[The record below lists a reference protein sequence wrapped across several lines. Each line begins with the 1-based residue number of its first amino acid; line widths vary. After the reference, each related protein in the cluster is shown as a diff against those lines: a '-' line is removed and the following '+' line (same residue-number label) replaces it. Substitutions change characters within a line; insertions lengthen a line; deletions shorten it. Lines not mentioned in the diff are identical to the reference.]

1 MKLEILTPDK
11 KLFEGNVNSVSV
23 PGTKGAFT
31 ILHNH
36 APIIST
42 LNKGNIKI
50 VIDNSKTENISIE
63 GGIIEVKKNI
73 IIVLA
78 DL

>member
-1 MKLEILTPDK
+1 MKLEILTPDERIFDGK
-11 KLFEGNVNSVSV
+11 VTSISV

-42 LNKGNIKI
+42 LTKGQIKI
-50 VIDNSKTENISIE
+50 VPEGSKAETISIE
-63 GGIIEVKKNI
+63 GGVIEVKKNTI
-73 IIVLA
+73 IILA
-78 DL
+78 DQ

>member
-1 MKLEILTPDK
+1 VKLEILTPDK
-11 KLFEGNVNSVSV
+11 NIYKGDVSSISV

-42 LNKGNIKI
+42 LGKGQIKI
-50 VIDNSKTENISIE
+50 IPEHAKSETFSIE
-63 GGIIEVKKNI
+63 GGIIEVKKNKI
-73 IIVLA
+73 IILA